1 MKLATLGF
9 SVVAFASLASSDS
22 AQAIDVRH
30 NIQLGAPL
38 YAGPNVVIVQDGYG
52 RTLSDHGRTV
62 SGYGRTVSGYGRT
75 VSGYG
80 LSGSVTIY
88 GQPPPRR
95 YGYGNGYGKGH
106 GNRYGHRPPPRPYYY
121 GRPAPRHHVYPRRER
136 HPQPYLYGNPNHNPN
151 HGPNYGYAPYGN
163 PRHAAPGNP
172 RHAAPG
178 NPHRGPRLTILG
190 ATYRSI
196 DGRACNA
203 YSYAHRKCDGNQS
216 CTVKASNSICGD
228 PDRGRLKVL
237 EVSYACGNRQFTS
250 NTPERSRSQIRCR

>member
-1 MKLATLGF
+1 MKLAIFGF
-9 SVVAFASLASSDS
+9 SVAALANLASPNT
-22 AQAIDVRH
+22 AQAIDVRQ
-30 NIQLGAPL
+30 NVQLGAPL

-52 RTLSDHGRTV
+52 RTTP
-62 SGYGRTVSGYGRT
+62 
-75 VSGYG
+75 GYG
-80 LSGSVTIY
+80 LTGSVTIY
-88 GQPPPRR
+88 GKPPLRR
-95 YGYGNGYGKGH
+95 YGYGNGY

-121 GRPAPRHHVYPRRER
+121 GRPAPRYPVYPRRER
-136 HPQPYLYGNPNHNPN
+136 HPPPYVYGNPHHNPN
-151 HGPNYGYAPYGN
+151 HGPNYGYAPY
-163 PRHAAPGNP
+163 GNP

-196 DGRACNA
+196 DGRSCNA
-203 YSYAHRKCDGNQS
+203 YSYAHKKCDGNQS